1 MASPGGP
8 ELDLGLE
15 IRTRSVEQT
24 LIPLVTQISTLV
36 GHRECGRSSDHM
48 QQGLQRVGQAVALAV
63 DRFVT
68 IGEAIAEE
76 NPELQPE
83 MTLACR
89 EAHVSGETIGRF
101 AESGHGFD
109 DGSVEGCGATSLD
122 RGLLVRASRL
132 LLSAVTRVL
141 LLADRVVVKHVVSSR
156 HKVLSS
162 LALLE
167 SVDSFQEFVQVFSQF
182 GNEMVEF
189 AHLTGDRQ
197 NDLKDEKQR
206 AKMATA
212 RAVVEKCTMML
223 LTASKT
229 CLRHPDCESAQQNR
243 DTVFSRMRQAM
254 DQVTEVVVDARI
266 NGEVDAYSCCIYMAI
281 NSFKDGLQVP
291 PCPDTL
297 RRALQIITERVEDF
311 TDSPYT
317 SHERRERILQLVALA
332 RQELQLLL
340 TLPQQRNSANWAPEV
355 RKKMDVA
362 LASSSQCMEE
372 IMKEL
377 LITATEQ
384 TSELLAT
391 HGENG
396 LLRRLKESAID
407 GDLEAC
413 SQISSRLLELRDQ
426 LVETC
431 QLLRHVAGTE
441 PLDITCAHAGNTFR
455 VMGPQ
460 ITSAA
465 QTLASHPSS
474 KIACENLEVFCEAWE
489 AQLVDMH
496 LLLKE
501 IKDLSHGRKGD
512 KRKYQSLPHSAKH
525 KCSPKSEKPVNL
537 DVEEQVK
544 LSKLSLEL
552 RLLMAD
558 VHGEME
564 RLGNPESVI
573 LQLVENIS
581 NMAYSMYLFTRGQG
595 LLKTIQ
601 ELFHQAEMLA
611 EEGFHLS
618 TALQGLSMQEVGGVE
633 EWVGLSAQTEH
644 LPNACQ
650 RLQLAARI
658 PAQGKVAT
666 FAKVESTIQETKY
679 TMLLLLHIIPLC
691 CNAVRKGSQQSQ
703 PNENPSQRQGPARG
717 PAGIASN
724 GPSSKVGS
732 AGTLQLG
739 EACGMRMVQQKLLS
753 LNMSEEK

>member
-1 MASPGGP
+1 MEG
-8 ELDLGLE
+8 DLEEERTWGKNVSKGRGLGE
-15 IRTRSVEQT
+15 DARRTSWIQT
-24 LIPLVTQISTLV
+24 LSRNHISTLV
-36 GHRECGRSSDHM
+36 GHRECGRSSEHT
-48 QQGLQRVGQAVALAV
+48 QQALQRVGQAVALAV
-63 DRFVT
+63 DRFVA
-68 IGEAIAEE
+68 IGQAISQE

-83 MTLACR
+83 MIVACK
-89 EAHVSGETIGRF
+89 EAHVSGATIGRF
-101 AESGHGFD
+101 AEAGHSFE

-206 AKMATA
+206 AKIATA

-229 CLRHPDCESAQQNR
+229 CLRHPDCASAQQNR
-243 DTVFSRMRQAM
+243 NAVFSRIRLAM

-266 NGEVDAYSCCIYMAI
+266 NGEVDAHGCCIYMAI

-291 PCPDTL
+291 PYPDTL
-297 RRALQIITERVEDF
+297 KRALRIITERVEDF

-340 TLPQQRNSANWAPEV
+340 TVPPQRNSANWTPEV
-355 RKKMDVA
+355 SKKMDVA

-372 IMKEL
+372 ILKEL

-384 TSELLAT
+384 TSELLAA

-396 LLRRLKESAID
+396 LLRQLKASAID

-413 SQISSRLLELRDQ
+413 SEISARLLELGDQ

-465 QTLASHPSS
+465 QTLALHPSS

-501 IKDLSHGRKGD
+501 IKDFSHGRKGD
-512 KRKYQSLPHSAKH
+512 KRRYQSLPHSVKH
-525 KCSPKSEKPVNL
+525 KCSPKLEKPVNL
-537 DVEEQVK
+537 DVEEQAK
-544 LSKLSLEL
+544 ISKLSLEL

-601 ELFHQAEMLA
+601 ELFHQAE
-611 EEGFHLS
+611 
-618 TALQGLSMQEVGGVE
+618 EVGGVE

-644 LPNACQ
+644 LPHACQ

-658 PAQGKVAT
+658 PAHGKVAT
-666 FAKVESTIQETKY
+666 FAKVDSTIQETKH
-679 TMLLLLHIIPLC
+679 TMLLLLNIIPLC
-691 CNAVRKGSQQSQ
+691 CNVAHKGSQQNR
-703 PNENPSQRQGPARG
+703 PNESLSQRQGTARG
-717 PAGIASN
+717 PGIASN
-724 GPSSKVGS
+724 GPSSKVGP

-739 EACGMRMVQQKLLS
+739 EACSMRMLQQKLLN
-753 LNMSEEK
+753 LKMSEEK